1 MTRQELDHHLELRKQ
16 LLEVR
21 ELLTMMEGMAAPRS
35 VKWDGMPHT
44 KSAGDP
50 VGELAAE
57 IADLKGRIRD
67 LEMGVAESEDAVEA
81 FIRTITDDRTR
92 IIFRLRFQRGFEW
105 KEVATVMGKWATTY
119 TVKNTCYRY
128 LDSRDMRR

>member
-16 LLEVR
+16 LWEVR

-35 VKWDGMPHT
+35 MKLDGMPHARG
-44 KSAGDP
+44 AGDP
-50 VGELAAE
+50 VGELATE

-67 LEMGVAESEDAVEA
+67 LEMEVAESEAEIEA
-81 FIRTITDDRTR
+81 FIRTIADDRTR

-105 KEVATVMGKWATTY
+105 KEVADVLGKWTTLY
-119 TVKNTCYRY
+119 AVKNTCYRY
-128 LDSRDMRR
+128 LDSRDMRH

>member
-35 VKWDGMPHT
+35 AKWDGMPHT

-67 LEMGVAESEDAVEA
+67 LEAEVAESESAVEA
-81 FIRTITDDRTR
+81 FIKTIENDRTR
-92 IIFRLRFQRGFEW
+92 IIFRLRFQRGLEW
-105 KEVATVMGKWATTY
+105 KEVAAVLGKWTT
-119 TVKNTCYRY
+119 TDVARNTCYRY
-128 LDSRDMRR
+128 LDSRGMRH